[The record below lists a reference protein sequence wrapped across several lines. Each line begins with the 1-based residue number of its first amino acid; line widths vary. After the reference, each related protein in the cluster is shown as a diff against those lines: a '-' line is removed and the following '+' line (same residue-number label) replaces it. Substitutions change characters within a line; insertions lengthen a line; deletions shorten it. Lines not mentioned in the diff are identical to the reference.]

1 MLRAL
6 AIASRRRYLSGPGGR
21 DIGYSRA
28 VRVSIALG
36 LAAALVAG
44 EELALACPIGTVI
57 TVDND
62 TAGSGYSEVKPENWV
77 SHDVDA
83 CQGSY
88 RYLSHTVGDGTRIGQ
103 AIWTP
108 NVPTSGTY
116 DVVTSFRATV
126 NRTDDADYVL
136 YDDLGGQKHQSLSQK
151 FEGGCTKV
159 SLGSVYC
166 AAGGSCRLVLDGDD
180 GESAA
185 ADVTTFTLT
194 GCDAPDA
201 SAPNPCDPIA
211 AHAGWELCESSG
223 STCAGVYTDG
233 AGCAAFCAAAGMQ
246 CTASFGGEP
255 GCAKEPANPL
265 PCDGAGHTS
274 DWCECALPP
283 QPDAGTPDA
292 TAASGGSGGQP
303 DAGGWSGS
311 SPADSAPGA
320 SPPGPA
326 GEASGCACRSAA
338 ASHGAPWMA
347 LLALA
352 LLWTRRR

>member
-1 MLRAL
+1 MRA
-6 AIASRRRYLSGPGGR
+6 R
-21 DIGYSRA
+21 
-28 VRVSIALG
+28 IALG
-36 LAAALVAG
+36 LGATLLAG
-44 EELALACPIGTVI
+44 AELARACPLGTVI

-62 TAGSGYSEVKPENWV
+62 TPGSGYSEVKPENWV
-77 SHDVDA
+77 SHVVDA

-108 NVPTSGTY
+108 GVTISGVY
-116 DVVTSFRATV
+116 EVVTSFRATV

-151 FEGGCTKV
+151 FDGGCTKE

-166 AAGGSCRLVLDGDD
+166 AAGGNCRLVLDGDD

-185 ADVTTFTLT
+185 ADVTTFTLV

-201 SAPNPCDPIA
+201 SAPGPCDPIA
-211 AHAGWELCESSG
+211 HHAGWELCESSAT
-223 STCAGVYTDG
+223 SCAGVFTDG
-233 AGCAAFCAAAGMQ
+233 SGCAALCAAAGMQ
-246 CTASFGGEP
+246 CIGSFGGEP
-255 GCAKEPANPL
+255 GCAKEPSNPL
-265 PCDGAGHTS
+265 PCEGAGHAS

-283 QPDAGTPDA
+283 AADAGSPDAP
-292 TAASGGSGGQP
+292 AASGGSGGLT

-311 SPADSAPGA
+311 APSDAAPPAAADPTA
-320 SPPGPA
+320 SDD
-326 GEASGCACRSAA
+326 ASGCACRSAPA
-338 ASHGAPWMA
+338 ARGAPLLA

-352 LLWTRRR
+352 LLRRRRR